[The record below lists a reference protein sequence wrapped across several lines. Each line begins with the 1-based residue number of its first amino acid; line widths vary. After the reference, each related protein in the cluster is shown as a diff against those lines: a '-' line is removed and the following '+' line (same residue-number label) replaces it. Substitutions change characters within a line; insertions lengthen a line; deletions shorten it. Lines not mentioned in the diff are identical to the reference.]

1 MRFFQKPLLV
11 FLLILPL
18 SFANAEKLITDDTVP
33 KVGDVVVVNVP
44 SSEHF
49 QHIYFPEPDAIQKK
63 TRSLNYKQVLGIEAK
78 ITKVESRGNGEFFVT
93 LKPLYNKKFFGHWRT
108 VQANYSKAMESS
120 ELNISY

>member
-11 FLLILPL
+11 LLLILPL
-18 SFANAEKLITDDTVP
+18 SFAHAEKIFSENTVP
-33 KVGDVVVVNVP
+33 KVGDVVVVNSP

-63 TRSLNYKQVLGIEAK
+63 TGSLNYKQVFGIEAR
-78 ITKVESRGNGEFFVT
+78 ITKVESRGNGVFVVT
-93 LKPLYNKKFFGHWRT
+93 LKPLYEKKFFGHWRT
-108 VQANYSKAMESS
+108 VQANYSQAMDSG